1 MAYNVGLLSTRN
13 FLMISLY
20 LRKKKQVS
28 ELRYYQSQNLD
39 SAEIKTRVVLVFTK
53 DDIFAKLYNI
63 RFCSM
68 SFYFSF
74 NSFFYSASNGIIN
87 GHRP

>member
-13 FLMISLY
+13 LLMICL
-20 LRKKKQVS
+20 LTKKKVS

-39 SAEIKTRVVLVFTK
+39 SAKKTRVVLVFTK

>member
-39 SAEIKTRVVLVFTK
+39 SAEIKTRVVLAFTK
-53 DDIFAKLYNI
+53 EVKSPNCPKKTKLVT
-63 RFCSM
+63 
-68 SFYFSF
+68 
-74 NSFFYSASNGIIN
+74 
-87 GHRP
+87 

>member
-13 FLMISLY
+13 LLMICL
-20 LRKKKQVS
+20 LTKKKVS